1 VQQSNLYIVGYAL
14 LLTVVLG
21 GGLGVVS
28 LSLKE
33 TQKEQVELER
43 KKQILSA
50 VIDTKGTPKTELAG
64 IYDKRITA
72 VVVDIDG
79 EVIKGETADKIDIRK
94 EFKKKD
100 PNDKLL
106 PVFIYKAEDG
116 SEAYILPTY
125 GKGLWD
131 LIWGYVAVDKE
142 FKTVIGVSFDH
153 VGETPGLGA
162 RITDAEIQK
171 RYQGKKI
178 ADPSG
183 ALVPVIM
190 VKGENNKGLNEYQVD
205 GMSGATITANG
216 VNDMLKA
223 YMEFYQGYFK
233 TLAS

>member
-1 VQQSNLYIVGYAL
+1 MQQSNLYVVLFAL
-14 LLTVVLG
+14 GLTIVLG

-28 LSLKE
+28 LSLKD
-33 TQKEQVELER
+33 TQKRQVELER

-50 VIDTKGTPKTELAG
+50 VIATKGTPKTELEA
-64 IYDKRITA
+64 IYDKQIEA
-72 VVVDIDG
+72 VVVNIEG
-79 EVIKGETADKIDIRK
+79 EVIEGDANKIDTRK

-106 PVFIYKAEDG
+106 PVFIYTADDG
-116 SEAYILPTY
+116 SKAYILPTY

-162 RITDAEIQK
+162 RITDSEIQN
-171 RYQGKKI
+171 RYKGKKI
-178 ADPSG
+178 ANATGS
-183 ALVPVIM
+183 LVPVVM

-216 VNDMLKA
+216 VNDMLKT
-223 YMEFYQGYFK
+223 YMEFYEGYFK
-233 TLAS
+233 TLSS